1 MGMFPLRKELGGVK
15 ELNLGSRKTQALHN
29 LLRVTK
35 NLESCEIDV
44 DYAVSQKH
52 DTTEASSIAITG
64 LVESSETLKHL
75 RVFGLSRDEHDQP
88 SADYRLFKSLKILT
102 LDCASVMVSCF
113 AIKNCLPIS
122 LEILGFD
129 HYSSY
134 WDRNQPEYEKEDY
147 MLARLITK
155 EYVPNLK
162 TLAVPEF
169 PVNRYYH
176 RNVHASYNSAWE
188 KGRAALKSIQ
198 SIKSGKIG
206 LHLLKPRE
214 IREFEALTDCSQTIY

>member
-1 MGMFPLRKELGGVK
+1 M
-15 ELNLGSRKTQALHN
+15 
-29 LLRVTK
+29 
-35 NLESCEIDV
+35 

-64 LVESSETLKHL
+64 LIESSETLKHL

-102 LDCASVMVSCF
+102 VDCTTVAISTF

-122 LEILGFD
+122 LEILGFN
-129 HYSSY
+129 HYSSFETQ
-134 WDRNQPEYEKEDY
+134 NHPEYEKEDY

-162 TLAVPEF
+162 LLAVPEF

-176 RNVHASYNSAWE
+176 RNLHPSCSLAWE

-198 SIKSGKIG
+198 VIKSGKIG
-206 LHLLKPRE
+206 LHLLQPRE
-214 IREFEALTDCSQTIY
+214 IREFAALTDCSQTIY